1 MTGKTKKNKKKFSI
15 SAEKCTGCSYCKLN
29 CPADAIVVRNAIAV
43 RTGACKKC
51 DTCVWVCPVQAIS
64 FS

>member
-1 MTGKTKKNKKKFSI
+1 MAEKIRKNKKIFSI
-15 SAEKCTGCSYCKLN
+15 SSEKCTGCSYCKLN
-29 CPADAIVVRNAIAV
+29 CPADAIVVRNAVARRTIACN
-43 RTGACKKC
+43 RC